1 MIFFL
6 LIQYELFF
14 GLKSAISQQ
23 PENARGMVSAA
34 RYITVVT
41 WLFYPIVYLFP
52 LLSQSNPNTYV
63 GVQVGYSIADIL
75 AKAGFGLF
83 IYVIALRKS
92 QDEAEMPQHK
102 QAVVGL

>member
-14 GLKSAISQQ
+14 GLRAAISKQ

-52 LLSQSNPNTYV
+52 LLGVSGASASV
-63 GVQVGYSIADIL
+63 GVQVGYSIADVL

-92 QDEAEMPQHK
+92 QDEAAMPAASK
-102 QAVVGL
+102 S

>member
-1 MIFFL
+1 MSQDRPVSCWIKA
-6 LIQYELFF
+6 EVR
-14 GLKSAISQQ
+14 QQ

-52 LLSQSNPNTYV
+52 LPGLSGAAANV
-63 GVQVGYSIADIL
+63 GDRVGYSIADVL

-92 QDEAEMPQHK
+92 QDEAKTPGHMQH
-102 QAVVGL
+102 VVNL